1 VSSNAYVNPLVA
13 VLIGILFL
21 HERPRAAEFAGMAA
35 IVIAVFLLTT
45 ASVKA
50 KASTAPVEQFE
61 QVPAE

>member
-1 VSSNAYVNPLVA
+1 
-13 VLIGILFL
+13 
-21 HERPRAAEFAGMAA
+21 MAA